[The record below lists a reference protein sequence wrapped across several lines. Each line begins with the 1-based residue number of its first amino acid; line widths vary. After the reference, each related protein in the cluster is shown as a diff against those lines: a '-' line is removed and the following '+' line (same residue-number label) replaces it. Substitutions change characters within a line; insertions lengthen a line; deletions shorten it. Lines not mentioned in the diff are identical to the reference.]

1 MQLQI
6 DKKALQLRY
15 WYEDG
20 AYAYNYSLPFNS
32 NAKRM
37 GKNSGTELFTANSK
51 DLALVFAVL
60 PTLPITSPNV
70 LLAGNSNV
78 MRLKYSTE
86 LADYE
91 TYIPAS
97 DIAGA
102 RDATAFEMY
111 GA

>member
-1 MQLQI
+1 MSYRQGFTSSDQYRDL
-6 DKKALQLRY
+6 AV
-15 WYEDG
+15 EMFNAG
-20 AYAYNYSLPFNS
+20 FNS
-32 NAKRM
+32 NAKRT
-37 GKNSGTELFTANSK
+37 GKKASTELFTANAK

-60 PTLPITSPNV
+60 PTLPITSANV

-78 MRLKYSTE
+78 MRVKYSTE

-91 TYIPAS
+91 TYIPAA
-97 DIAGA
+97 DTAGA

>member
-1 MQLQI
+1 
-6 DKKALQLRY
+6 
-15 WYEDG
+15 
-20 AYAYNYSLPFNS
+20 
-32 NAKRM
+32 
-37 GKNSGTELFTANSK
+37 
-51 DLALVFAVL
+51 VL

-86 LADYE
+86 LSDYE

-97 DIAGA
+97 DTAGA